1 MRHHSNQK
9 KFGRNQNQRIAFMR
23 ALALNLIQH
32 GRIETTQTRAKALRP
47 YMEKMVTKARENS
60 LASTRLLISRL
71 GGQEDAAKK
80 LVTEIAPRYAGR
92 NGGYTRILKLQHRK
106 SDATPM
112 ALIEFV

>member
-9 KFGRNQNQRIAFMR
+9 KFGRNQNQRVAFMR
-23 ALALNLIQH
+23 SLALNLIEH

-47 YMEKMVTKARENS
+47 YVEKMVTIAKKGD
-60 LASTRLLISRL
+60 LAAVRLLVARL
-71 GGQEDAAKK
+71 GGQESAAQK
-80 LVTEIAPRYAGR
+80 LVQDIAPRYADR

-106 SDATPM
+106 SDATAM